1 MWDVIVAGS
10 GPAGSAAAI
19 AARRAWPDAKVALL
33 DRADFPRDKCCG
45 DGVAPHV
52 LDVLARLGVYGLLA
66 DRTPVHRIRL
76 GFRGGPELAG
86 EMLRPAY
93 VVPRTV
99 LDARLRA
106 VALDR
111 GAEALRHRVRTVE
124 VRADRV
130 VFDGEL
136 EARYVIGADGAQ
148 SVVRRAVAPD
158 PAPGTAA
165 IALRAYVPIG
175 SLPPD
180 EQVIAFD
187 RRGGN
192 GRGPGYPAYAWAFPI
207 GDGRANV
214 GYGELLPRSGEA
226 PTRAY
231 LLDKLHSLLPDVG
244 ELSDVRGHRLPLST
258 AGVRQP
264 DGRVLL
270 AGDALSL
277 INPLTGEGIHA
288 AVLSGALAG
297 AAAARSARTAGSSSS
312 AAPDAG
318 QAYRLAL
325 RGAFGLHTQG
335 VNLLARLAHP
345 RAVAAGLRGA
355 DGRQRA
361 FDALVDLGLADGPVT
376 ASVMGVIARQVARQV
391 ARKAVPGRSG
401 QNRPRRI

>member
-1 MWDVIVAGS
+1 MLGAMWDVIVVGS

-19 AARRAWPDAKVALL
+19 AVRRAWPDATVAML
-33 DRADFPRDKCCG
+33 DREDFPRDKTCG

-66 DRTPVHRIRL
+66 DWTPVHRLRL
-76 GFRGGPELAG
+76 GFPGGPELAG

-93 VVPRTV
+93 VVPRAV

-106 VALDR
+106 VALER
-111 GAEALRHRVRTVE
+111 GAQALRHRVKKVE

-130 VFDGEL
+130 VLDGEL

-158 PAPGTAA
+158 PAPGAAA

-187 RRGGN
+187 RRVGK
-192 GRGPGYPAYAWAFPI
+192 GRGPGYPAYAWSFPI

-226 PTRAY
+226 PTRGY
-231 LLDKLHSLLPDVG
+231 LLDRLHSLLPDVG
-244 ELSDVRGHRLPLST
+244 ELGGVRGHRLPLST

-297 AAAARSARTAGSSSS
+297 AAAGRSARSSSL
-312 AAPDAG
+312 PDAG
-318 QAYRLAL
+318 RAYRLAL
-325 RGAFGLHTQG
+325 RGAFGRHTQG
-335 VNLLARLAHP
+335 VNALARLAHP

-355 DGRQRA
+355 NGRQSA
-361 FDALVDLGLADGPVT
+361 FDALVDLGLADGPVS
-376 ASVMGVIARQVARQV
+376 ASVLGVIARELG
-391 ARKAVPGRSG
+391 RKAVP
-401 QNRPRRI
+401 NLVRR